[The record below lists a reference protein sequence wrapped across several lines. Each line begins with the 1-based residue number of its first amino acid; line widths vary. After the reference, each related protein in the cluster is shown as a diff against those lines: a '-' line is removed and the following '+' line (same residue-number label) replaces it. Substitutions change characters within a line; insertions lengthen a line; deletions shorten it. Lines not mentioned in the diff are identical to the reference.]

1 MKLSALYPRSFLQ
14 LLAIG
19 FGLVALPLVLGLINN
34 GVSIRRLSSQS
45 QQAVYQASQVSQAS
59 RALIEAL
66 SSQERAV
73 RQYLVLNDPALK
85 ERYGAL
91 HRHLGETASRLST
104 LPLSKPQQQELS
116 ELRRHEADLF
126 SFLMTLDRRHKVDDS
141 QVAER
146 FAALS
151 ATAQSMLHHNN
162 DAIDRE
168 IADLR
173 ELAADAE
180 RMMMLQLAALLP
192 VAAFLMIGFTRLLSH
207 PIAQMEAAIGGLWA
221 GRFERRIEV
230 EGPRDLQSLGEQLDR
245 LRLRLVELEEQK
257 SRFLRQI
264 SHELKTPLTALR
276 EGSDLLAEEAVGPL
290 NPQQQELVR
299 ILTDNSLH
307 LRRLI
312 EDLLNYSAADF
323 KQSALRRQVFPLA
336 ELVRTV
342 VEKQRL
348 AWSARQ
354 LQVATELSEI
364 ALNAD
369 RERIRT
375 VIDNLLSNAVK
386 HSPPGGRITLTVRR
400 EGDAALIDV
409 ADEGPGI
416 TEEDRDHIFD
426 PFYQGRLPAAGP
438 LKGTGLGLSISRE
451 HVLAHGGQLVLL
463 PGPGAH
469 FQVRLP
475 LQ

>member
-1 MKLSALYPRSFLQ
+1 MKLSTLYPRSFLQ
-14 LLAIG
+14 LIAIG
-19 FGLVALPLVLGLINN
+19 FGLVALPLVIGLINN
-34 GVSIRRLSSQS
+34 GISIRRLSNQS

-59 RALIEAL
+59 RSLIEIL
-66 SSQERAV
+66 SSQERAA
-73 RQYLVLNDPALK
+73 RQYLVLNDPILK
-85 ERYGAL
+85 ERYGVL
-91 HRHLGETASRLST
+91 HRHLDETANRLAA
-104 LPLSKPQQQELS
+104 LPLSPKQQQELTELS
-116 ELRRHEADLF
+116 RQEASLFDFLMALDLRRKVE
-126 SFLMTLDRRHKVDDS
+126 DR
-141 QVAER
+141 QIAER

-151 ATAQSMLHHNN
+151 AAAQAMLRHNS

-180 RMMMLQLAALLP
+180 RLMMLQLAALLP

-290 NPQQQELVR
+290 NPRQKELVR

-336 ELVRTV
+336 ELVQAV
-342 VEKQRL
+342 AEKQRL

-354 LQVATELSEI
+354 LTVEPDLTEI

-375 VIDNLLSNAVK
+375 VLDNLLSNAVK
-386 HSPPGGRITLTVRR
+386 YSPPGGHITISIRR
-400 EGDAALIDV
+400 DDGQALIDIT
-409 ADEGPGI
+409 DQGPGI
-416 TEEDRDHIFD
+416 TEEDREHIFD

-438 LKGTGLGLSISRE
+438 VKGTGLGLSISRE